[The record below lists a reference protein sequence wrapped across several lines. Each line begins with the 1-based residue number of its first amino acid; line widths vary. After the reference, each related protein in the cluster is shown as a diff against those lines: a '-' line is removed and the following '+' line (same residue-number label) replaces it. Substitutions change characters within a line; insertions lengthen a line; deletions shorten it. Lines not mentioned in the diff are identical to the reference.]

1 MKPRKH
7 RRVEDYMSTAVITM
21 KEGDTISAANLE
33 MKLAEIRHIPVVDA
47 KGHVVGIVSDRD
59 VLRHASSLNG
69 KPIPIE
75 SIMTRR
81 VRTVQSTALAADA
94 AQMLLD
100 HKIGCLPVVG
110 DEGQL
115 VGIITETDFLSIAQQ
130 ALRGIDVTHGA
141 EDR

>member
-1 MKPRKH
+1 MKPKKN
-7 RRVEDYMSTAVITM
+7 RRVEDYMSTAVITL

-81 VRTVQSTALAADA
+81 VRTVRSTTLAADA

-110 DEGQL
+110 DEEQL
-115 VGIITETDFLSIAQQ
+115 VGIITETDFLTIAQQ
-130 ALRGIDVTHGA
+130 ALRGIDVTQGA

>member
-81 VRTVQSTALAADA
+81 VRTVQSTTPAADA

>member
-1 MKPRKH
+1 MKLKKN
-7 RRVEDYMSTAVITM
+7 RRVEDFMSTAVITL
-21 KEGDTISAANLE
+21 KEADTISAANLE

-47 KGHVVGIVSDRD
+47 NGHVVGIVSDRD
-59 VLRHASSLNG
+59 VLRHVSSLNG
-69 KPIPIE
+69 SSIPIK
-75 SIMTRR
+75 SIMTRH
-81 VRTVQSTALAADA
+81 VRTVRSTTPAADA

-110 DEGQL
+110 DEEQL

-130 ALRGIDVTHGA
+130 ALRGIDVTRGA